1 MWQTRTWAALL
12 AVPLAVAAARVRT
25 AASAEEDVAM
35 VADSGEAARYWPR
48 WRGPSGQGLAAGE
61 GYPDAWSDTEN
72 VRWRA
77 AVPGRGHSSPIV
89 WKDHLF
95 VTTAYDDG
103 RVSVLAYRVSDGRQL
118 WESFAPD
125 NTGEHIHRKNSHA
138 SATAA
143 TDGRRVYA
151 SFGNK
156 GVLAVDF
163 SGKQLWHRSLGTF
176 ANYHGSAGSPLL
188 YKDRLIVYQDHK
200 GGSQGGAFVAA
211 LDTRTGATL
220 WRTERGGSVG
230 WGTPV
235 AVRAFGR
242 DEIVVSSQHRVQAY
256 DPGSGGELWS
266 CAGNTF
272 EVIPTPVV
280 GHGLVFCS
288 SGRAGPTLAIRPG
301 GKGDVAATHLA
312 WKASKGSPFVPSPL
326 LLGDLLYMVN
336 DMASVATCYEAR
348 TGEVVWQGRLGE
360 EQREGFSASPVAAD
374 GKLFFTNDRGET
386 FVLRAGRR
394 FELLR
399 VNALNAPVLASP
411 ALVNGRFYFRT
422 DKELVAVGR

>member
-1 MWQTRTWAALL
+1 MQETPPERLSERYEPHNL
-12 AVPLAVAAARVRT
+12 EPAVQQ
-25 AASAEEDVAM
+25 
-35 VADSGEAARYWPR
+35 R
-48 WRGPSGQGLAAGE
+48 WREQQAFKAVDDPAREKFYCLCMFPYPSGKLHMGHVRNYTIGDVLTRHYRMRGLNVLQPMGW
-61 GYPDAWSDTEN
+61 DAFGLPAEQHALKTGVHPALTTRRNIDTF
-72 VRWRA
+72 R
-77 AVPGRGHSSPIV
+77 
-89 WKDHLF
+89 
-95 VTTAYDDG
+95 
-103 RVSVLAYRVSDGRQL
+103 RQL
-118 WESFAPD
+118 
-125 NTGEHIHRKNSHA
+125 
-138 SATAA
+138 
-143 TDGRRVYA
+143 
-151 SFGNK
+151 
-156 GVLAVDF
+156 
-163 SGKQLWHRSLGTF
+163 
-176 ANYHGSAGSPLL
+176 
-188 YKDRLIVYQDHK
+188 
-200 GGSQGGAFVAA
+200 
-211 LDTRTGATL
+211 
-220 WRTERGGSVG
+220 
-230 WGTPV
+230 
-235 AVRAFGR
+235 RAFGR

-386 FVLRAGRR
+386 FVLKAGRR

-411 ALVNGRFYFRT
+411 ALVDGRFYFRT